1 MAEPDSNAKH
11 GIKLVVKDYPYAVDG
26 LEVWDAM
33 KTWNTDYINIFY
45 NDDSEVQKDTE
56 LQTWY
61 KEYRAVGH
69 GDKKQDVA
77 APGEGSWPE
86 LNSKTNLAFV
96 LTTMQW
102 IATGMHAPINY
113 GLYDY
118 AGFMPYRPAITRR
131 LIPDHGTQEWEEFQ
145 GDPEKFFLS
154 VISDTDTTTT
164 AMSVFEQVSAHAPQ
178 RGVHRRAFALLD
190 RRRKAFKRYCDK
202 LKDIDQLIQARNAD
216 KNLKNRCCGVA
227 QLPFELLRPHST
239 PFNTRGDGNGY
250 PQQHHSLGGHT
261 KSSFFF

>member
-33 KTWNTDYINIFY
+33 KAWNTDYIDIFY
-45 NDDSEVQKDTE
+45 NDDREIQKDTE
-56 LQTWY
+56 LQAWY
-61 KEYRAVGH
+61 KEYRTIGH
-69 GDKKQDVA
+69 GDKKQDVVA
-77 APGEGSWPE
+77 TPGGSWPE

-102 IATGMHAPINY
+102 IATAMHAPINY

-164 AMSVFEQVSAHAPQ
+164 AMSVFEQVSAHAPNEEYIDERSPFWTDDEKVHTLTLGSVSSLNGCQ
-178 RGVHRRAFALLD
+178 RTVGSRVFQNPQRT
-190 RRRKAFKRYCDK
+190 
-202 LKDIDQLIQARNAD
+202 RNFHE
-216 KNLKNRCCGVA
+216 KNRQFFGQLFDYYYLLFSIFENCGFI
-227 QLPFELLRPHST
+227 PKPG
-239 PFNTRGDGNGY
+239 P
-250 PQQHHSLGGHT
+250 
-261 KSSFFF
+261 